1 MANVIEKADKLV
13 RTNIGVLERE
23 LVMPRLVTR
32 NLGGSFVGTASD
44 TIKVQIDSFLA
55 GKRRTGGLRGTADL
69 TATDLAETHV
79 PVTLNVHAYEK
90 VSITL
95 AQLTLDIPDYTRQ
108 VAMPVTKAVGR
119 EIEDVLVEAMEGAT
133 YAVSN
138 LAITAADPWLEIV
151 EARTALNKHR
161 VPAGDRFLAVG
172 ADCEEAILKSDRLSK
187 FDLSGSDDAL
197 REASIGRIAGFTAV
211 SVPGLDPKTMIA
223 GHRSAFALGIQA
235 PVVPQGAAGGATSSY
250 NGLAMTAIF
259 DYDETG
265 ANDQFGMHSFV
276 GASVVTDGGTLD
288 VNGNF
293 VPDNTAGKILVRAV
307 KLALA

>member
-13 RTNIGVLERE
+13 RTNVGVLERE
-23 LVMPRLVTR
+23 LVMPMLVTR
-32 NLGGSFVGTASD
+32 NMGGSFVGAASD
-44 TIKVQIDSFLA
+44 TIKVQIDSYLA
-55 GKRRTGGLRGTADL
+55 GKRRTGGLRGTAAL
-69 TATDLAETHV
+69 TATDLAETTV
-79 PVTLNVHAYEK
+79 NVTLDVHAYEK

-119 EIEDVLVEAMEGAT
+119 EIEDVLVETMEGAT

-138 LAITAADPWLEIV
+138 LAISATDPWLNIV

-161 VPAGDRFLAVG
+161 VPSGDRFLAVG
-172 ADCEEAILKSDRLSK
+172 ADCEEALLKSDRISSLDVAGDS
-187 FDLSGSDDAL
+187 AL
-197 REASIGRIAGFTAV
+197 REAIIGRVAGFTAV

-235 PVVPQGAAGGATSSY
+235 PVVPRGAAGGATSSY

-259 DYDETG
+259 DYDEAN
-265 ANDQFGMHSFV
+265 ANDQMGMHSFC
-276 GASVVTDGGTLD
+276 GASVVTDGGTID
-288 VNGNF
+288 AGGNF
-293 VPDNTAGKILVRAV
+293 LPDNTASKILVRAV
-307 KLALA
+307 KLALV